1 MSHFKEEKKLKKQRV
16 DNGDDDKMKVDDLVD
31 QIAQKCSN

>member
-31 QIAQKCSN
+31 QITYKYSN